1 MASYLLIKQLHM
13 LAAGLSIALFILRAW
28 WSVRES
34 PRLERRWVRIFPHVI
49 DTVLL
54 IAGVTLM
61 VLLQAWPTQQPWLAA
76 KLIGLVAYIGVGT
89 IAIKR
94 GRTPATRGV
103 AALIAIAIFAYIV
116 GAAVTR
122 DPLSWW
128 TMMAA

>member
-1 MASYLLIKQLHM
+1 MASYLLIKQIHM

-34 PRLERRWVRIFPHVI
+34 PQLKRRWARILPHVI

-54 IAGVTLM
+54 TAGVTLM
-61 VLLQAWPTQQPWLAA
+61 ILLQAWPTQQPWLAA

-116 GAAVTR
+116 GAAITH

-128 TMMAA
+128 RLS